1 MSNNIELPMRYFSSD
16 YQFQDYLQT
25 PKYDTF
31 IKSENDIILSGE
43 QLTNQKVI
51 QQLDKVFLKT
61 IPYRGQGSG
70 GIDRD
75 FGLELQLLSGQ
86 KTSDKKTVSGKSEL
100 SVIDNPIIPNNML
113 SCLDFDNCFKDN
125 YNDIRL
131 GVDTR
136 NLHLKR

>member
-1 MSNNIELPMRYFSSD
+1 MSTSEMPLRYFTTN
-16 YQFQDYLQT
+16 YQFQEYFKT
-25 PKYDTF
+25 PEYTSSIEKETDL
-31 IKSENDIILSGE
+31 KLSSEK
-43 QLTNQKVI
+43 LTNQNVI
-51 QQLDKVFLKT
+51 QQLDKVFIST
-61 IPYRGQGSG
+61 IPYRGSGSG

-86 KTSDKKTVSGKSEL
+86 KTSDKKSVSGKSEL
-100 SVIDNPIIPNNML
+100 SVIENPIIPNNML
-113 SCLDFDNCFKDN
+113 SCLQFDDCFKDN